1 MSTID
6 TDRIRTRLLEERRR
20 VAAAL
25 AYLEKENP
33 GSLEE
38 ETGDL
43 NSGSIDQH
51 PADIATETYD
61 REMDY
66 TLADNDEQ
74 VLRQIDAALQ
84 RLDDGTYG
92 TCRTCG
98 KPIGDD
104 RLEARPWADQC
115 IDCRRREE
123 RG

>member
-6 TDRIRTRLLEERRR
+6 TDRIRDRLQAERER

-25 AYLEKENP
+25 SYLERENP

-38 ETGDL
+38 ETGELTSADG
-43 NSGSIDQH
+43 NHMG
-51 PADIATETYD
+51 DIATETYD

-66 TLADNDEQ
+66 TLAENDEH
-74 VLRQIDAALQ
+74 VLRAIDAALT
-84 RLDDGTYG
+84 RIDAGTYG
-92 TCRTCG
+92 ICRTCG
-98 KPIGDD
+98 NGIDEG

>member
-6 TDRIRTRLLEERRR
+6 TDGIRERLLTERGR
-20 VAAAL
+20 VASAI

-38 ETGDL
+38 GTGELTTSD
-43 NSGSIDQH
+43 NHIGDVAS
-51 PADIATETYD
+51 ETYD

-66 TLADNDEQ
+66 TLAENDEL
-74 VLRQIDAALQ
+74 VLRQIDAALE

-98 KPIGDD
+98 NPIGEE

>member
-6 TDRIRTRLLEERRR
+6 TDRVRERLEAERQR

-25 AYLEKENP
+25 SYLERENP

-38 ETGDL
+38 ETGEL
-43 NSGSIDQH
+43 NSADNH
-51 PADIATETYD
+51 LADIATETYA

-66 TLADNDEQ
+66 TLAENDEH
-74 VLRQIDAALQ
+74 VLRAIDAALA
-84 RLDDGTYG
+84 RLDEGTYG
-92 TCRTCG
+92 VCRTCG
-98 KPIGDD
+98 NPIDEG

-123 RG
+123 LG

>member
-6 TDRIRTRLLEERRR
+6 TDRIRERLHAERER

-25 AYLEKENP
+25 AYLERENP

-38 ETGDL
+38 ETGEL
-43 NSGSIDQH
+43 TA
-51 PADIATETYD
+51 ADSNHMGDVATQTYD
-61 REMDY
+61 REMDFS
-66 TLADNDEQ
+66 LAENDEH
-74 VLRQIDAALQ
+74 VLRAIDAALA
-84 RLDDGTYG
+84 RVDDGTYG
-92 TCRTCG
+92 ICRTCG
-98 KPIGDD
+98 NRIDEG

>member
-6 TDRIRTRLLEERRR
+6 TDRIRETLQAQRER

-25 AYLEKENP
+25 AYLERENP

-38 ETGDL
+38 QTGEL
-43 NSGSIDQH
+43 TS
-51 PADIATETYD
+51 ADSNHMADVATETYD

-74 VLRQIDAALQ
+74 VLQAIDAALA

-92 TCRTCG
+92 VCRTCG
-98 KPIGDD
+98 NRIDEG

>member
-6 TDRIRTRLLEERRR
+6 TDRIRERLHAERER

-25 AYLEKENP
+25 AYLERENP

-38 ETGDL
+38 ETGEL
-43 NSGSIDQH
+43 TA
-51 PADIATETYD
+51 ADSNHMGDVATQTYD

-66 TLADNDEQ
+66 SLAENDEH
-74 VLRQIDAALQ
+74 VLRAIDAALA
-84 RLDDGTYG
+84 RVDDGTYG
-92 TCRTCG
+92 ICRTCG
-98 KPIGDD
+98 NRIDEG